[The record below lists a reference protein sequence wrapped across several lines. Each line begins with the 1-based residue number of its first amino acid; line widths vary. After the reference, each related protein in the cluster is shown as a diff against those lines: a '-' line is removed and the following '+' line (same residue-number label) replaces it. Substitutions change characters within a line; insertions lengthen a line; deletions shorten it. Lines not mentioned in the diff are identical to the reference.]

1 MPDPQPEIVAQV
13 FEEADR
19 LRRGD
24 GRLEFLRTTEI
35 IERHLSPPPAVVVDR
50 GGRRETY
57 TRPLKATGSTGST
70 WYRATSMPP
79 GEWSKQGRRRLPS
92 PMLPAVADQR
102 SMIQDQKGFLSHVS
116 DNVGTMEA
124 RQIASLFTTAGVT
137 VEIVY
142 EGSPAGCPHCHDP
155 GTLGPAEA
163 A

>member
-35 IERHLSPPPAVVVDR
+35 IERHPSPPPTVVVDR
-50 GGRRETY
+50 GGRSGTY
-57 TRPLKATGSTGST
+57 TAHLKATGSTGST
-70 WYRATSMPP
+70 CTAPRRCRP

-102 SMIQDQKGFLSHVS
+102 SMIQDQNGFLSHLS

-155 GTLGPAEA
+155 GTFGPAEA